1 MFEETVFQILAIVL
15 IISAMTIS
23 IYYRH
28 KANQAGDKISTRE
41 EGRLLL
47 NLRRVFGLTLWLT
60 ILAYLI
66 NPGWLE
72 WSSLPLPAWA
82 RFAGAAIMAACLPL
96 VYWIFSSLG
105 KNITPTIVTR
115 QEHTLVTRGPYHW
128 VRHPLYTVGFT
139 LFFGFALLAA
149 NWFMLMMLLLG
160 AVVLTQRTT
169 LEESR
174 LIERFGDDYRQY
186 MQSTGRFF
194 PKRF

>member
-15 IISAMTIS
+15 ITSAMTIS

-82 RFAGAAIMAACLPL
+82 RFAGALIMAACLPL

-149 NWFMLMMLLLG
+149 NWFMLVMLLLG

-194 PKRF
+194 PKRL